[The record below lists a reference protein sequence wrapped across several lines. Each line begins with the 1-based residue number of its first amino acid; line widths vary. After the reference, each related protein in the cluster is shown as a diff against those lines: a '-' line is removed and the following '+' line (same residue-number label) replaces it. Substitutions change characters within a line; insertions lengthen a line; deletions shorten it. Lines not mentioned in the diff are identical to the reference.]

1 MWLLRSYQE
10 AVPTIQAREA
20 LQAVQVAAVGSGNM
34 KKSDRAAAF
43 RRWQRAAGGG
53 RRTGAVKLGMLETA
67 AKFGIP
73 VIIEGKPD
81 D

>member
-1 MWLLRSYQE
+1 MWLLRAYQE

-43 RRWQRAAGGG
+43 RRWERAAAGGK
-53 RRTGAVKLGMLETA
+53 RTGVVKLGMRETA
-67 AKFGIP
+67 ARFGIP
-73 VIIEGKPD
+73 VIMEKPD